1 MASSTC
7 LLADL
12 KSGGYAKAVEARFRK
27 GTNVVKG
34 GELTGDY
41 DMDQQFRVGEK
52 RRLLSFLQAQTEAV
66 NLLRGAQTQ
75 SNPENTVILTMA
87 GLDGGGGF
95 NLTAA
100 IQMSQL
106 ALRHC
111 QNKNQRQRI
120 IIFAGR
126 VSLASPKL
134 RESISASP
142 MKGLYYCVIY
152 LRPGD
157 HHRIYSPAD
166 WNALAFC
173 RTDVFCERACYEKD
187 KKTSMLKIK
196 GSCLKGYGNKVLWH
210 LLLLVLP
217 TLDPLRKKS
226 DD

>member
-1 MASSTC
+1 MASSTF

-75 SNPENTVILTMA
+75 VEKLLERKADKSWL
-87 GLDGGGGF
+87 
-95 NLTAA
+95 
-100 IQMSQL
+100 
-106 ALRHC
+106 
-111 QNKNQRQRI
+111 
-120 IIFAGR
+120 R

-217 TLDPLRKKS
+217 TLDPLSKKS

>member
-1 MASSTC
+1 MASSTF

-87 GLDGGGGF
+87 GLDGGRRVEK
-95 NLTAA
+95 LLERKADK
-100 IQMSQL
+100 SWL
-106 ALRHC
+106 
-111 QNKNQRQRI
+111 
-120 IIFAGR
+120 R

-217 TLDPLRKKS
+217 TLDPLSKKS